1 MRVAIL
7 TFSNT
12 INYGALLQAYAL
24 QEVLCSHGFEAEIL
38 QYTNTEIEK
47 KEKNQGIS
55 LRKIIKKIVMR
66 GAIDQKVK
74 AFQTFENNYITKGKT
89 LSDDNKAI
97 INDYYD
103 YFITGSDQV
112 WNMKIT
118 HNDWT
123 YFLNFVRDNYKKISY
138 APSFGNETFPEQYYT
153 KAGDILRSYKAI
165 SVREESGSNLI
176 SRIIGEKAEVVLDP
190 TLLLDKEYWNDKM
203 KFKPPIDHYILVYF
217 PHDKE
222 KVYAFLKELQK
233 KTKLPVVYISI
244 SPKIWIGVKTIYGA
258 SPDEFLGWINNA
270 DYVVTGSFHGTAF
283 SLNLEKQFFYEPSGV
298 GSRIDNLVTITG
310 TKMRSID
317 NNDVLNT
324 EIDYKEVT
332 PVIQLE
338 RDRSIRWLLEALEVR

>member
-1 MRVAIL
+1 
-7 TFSNT
+7 
-12 INYGALLQAYAL
+12 
-24 QEVLCSHGFEAEIL
+24 
-38 QYTNTEIEK
+38 
-47 KEKNQGIS
+47 
-55 LRKIIKKIVMR
+55 
-66 GAIDQKVK
+66 
-74 AFQTFENNYITKGKT
+74 
-89 LSDDNKAI
+89 
-97 INDYYD
+97 
-103 YFITGSDQV
+103 
-112 WNMKIT
+112 
-118 HNDWT
+118 
-123 YFLNFVRDNYKKISY
+123 
-138 APSFGNETFPEQYYT
+138 
-153 KAGDILRSYKAI
+153 
-165 SVREESGSNLI
+165 
-176 SRIIGEKAEVVLDP
+176 
-190 TLLLDKEYWNDKM
+190 M